1 MMLPSRDDIAKFISI
16 APEATEGKA
25 LIFLQGA
32 SSLDEAINQFYENP
46 NRYPNNAV
54 AGRPDPRV
62 QSDVTDA
69 QALPPSYDSHIS
81 SVHRAEHAPHK
92 NIVTEAGD
100 VRARDEVRLERQN
113 TEYMACTCEVHQYR
127 RRKAGRVDVQEM
139 WSKAVMYPGLS
150 RHSPA

>member
-1 MMLPSRDDIAKFISI
+1 MYNKQLTNLAMRLTSNPK
-16 APEATEGKA
+16 E
-25 LIFLQGA
+25 A

-113 TEYMACTCEVHQYR
+113 MCDPSNIPGYLARDAKHAFGHSNKMPNLQYR
-127 RRKAGRVDVQEM
+127 
-139 WSKAVMYPGLS
+139 
-150 RHSPA
+150 H